1 MVSTIGVY
9 QQHKKCWIATQLY
22 AAL

>member
-9 QQHKKCWIATQLY
+9 QQHKKCWIATRLY

>member
-9 QQHKKCWIATQLY
+9 QQHKECWIATRLY